1 MVDSDNELKGG
12 NCSPALEEVALRAVR
27 GALSLLPHTA
37 RRGPAR
43 RPKREET
50 IIETRDIF
58 FVLKLDNDELE
69 ACMRWCSC
77 RRGNCSSTPWA
88 VKGVLWVFSPL
99 PHAPGLLEFGDAHI
113 AIVCARDFFSADSS
127 EFDEGA

>member
-1 MVDSDNELKGG
+1 MVDFDNELKGG

-69 ACMRWCSC
+69 ACLHWC
-77 RRGNCSSTPWA
+77 
-88 VKGVLWVFSPL
+88 L
-99 PHAPGLLEFGDAHI
+99 
-113 AIVCARDFFSADSS
+113 
-127 EFDEGA
+127 